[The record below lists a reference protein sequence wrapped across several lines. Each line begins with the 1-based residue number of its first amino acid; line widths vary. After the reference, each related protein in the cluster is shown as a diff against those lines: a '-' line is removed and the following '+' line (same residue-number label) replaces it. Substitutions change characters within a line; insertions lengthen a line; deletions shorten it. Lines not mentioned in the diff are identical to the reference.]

1 MKRFTLFI
9 ISITFCTNAQLSAQ
23 SFIPVSPD
31 TSQIK
36 QIWRDLEYSETIG
49 YTYLSEYYESETKK
63 VILEMTD
70 PEWIEEAPCSFWQK
84 FEHDIYYE
92 VNMCHYAG
100 VNEKITFPKMETEE
114 AQKLINEL
122 FHEKFNAWES
132 EYIYAPIGG
141 GAGCYYMIQQDS
153 FQTTT
158 ISWGCGC

>member
-1 MKRFTLFI
+1 MKRFTFFVYSIILFTC
-9 ISITFCTNAQLSAQ
+9 SQLSAQ
-23 SFIPVSPD
+23 SFIPASPD

-36 QIWRDLEYSETIG
+36 QIWRNMEYAETIG
-49 YTYLSEYYESETKK
+49 YTYLSKYYKSETKK

-70 PEWIEEAPCSFWQK
+70 PDWIEEKPCSFWQK
-84 FEHDIYYE
+84 FEYDIYYE
-92 VNMCHYAG
+92 VNRCHYAG
-100 VNEKITFPKMETEE
+100 MNEKIIFPKMETEE

-141 GAGCYYMIQQDS
+141 GAGCYFQIFQDA